1 MVFTVYTD
9 DEAVA
14 VEDRQRLV
22 NHLTDIVIRGNAGR
36 HRFILGHIKL
46 RGFQQIFSVK
56 SMPLSQDN
64 PGNQVLYVL
73 NAGDFVSGLHTT
85 HARYL
90 LCGWFDKIIIY
101 KNI

>member
-22 NHLTDIVIRGNAGR
+22 NHLTDVIIRGNAGC
-36 HRFILGHIKL
+36 HRFVLWHVKL
-46 RGFQQIFSVK
+46 CGFQQVFPVK
-56 SMPLSQDN
+56 GMPLSQNN
-64 PGNQVLYVL
+64 PGNKILYVL
-73 NAGDFVSGLHTT
+73 DTLDIIPGLHTT
-85 HARYL
+85 HTRYL